1 MFINSFGLS
10 NTFDEAKLSSSCF
23 SKSIRLCIIA
33 GRLSFTLLKYESNS
47 VILGVASSAAADG
60 VGALKS
66 ATKSQIVKS
75 VS

>member
-1 MFINSFGLS
+1 MFN
-10 NTFDEAKLSSSCF
+10 
-23 SKSIRLCIIA
+23 
-33 GRLSFTLLKYESNS
+33 ESNFEFIS
-47 VILGVASSAAADG
+47 ASDGYTSSAAALG